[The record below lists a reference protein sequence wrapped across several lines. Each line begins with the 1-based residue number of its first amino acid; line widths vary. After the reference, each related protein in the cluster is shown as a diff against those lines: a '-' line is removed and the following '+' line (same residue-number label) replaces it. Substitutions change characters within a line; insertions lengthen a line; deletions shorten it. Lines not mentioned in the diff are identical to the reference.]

1 MRPVNPLLRTAVL
14 AVVASG
20 LLVTPAAAA
29 PEVPHEGGLV
39 GRIDHPGPIRA
50 VKQEAVEF
58 FWYDCGHSQELE
70 IPLERWAEKHRS
82 DVTLRRVPAVWVGS
96 REEQTQRGHARLYY
110 TLEQL
115 GEVDRLQ
122 LAVFRA
128 VRERETDVTTEGT
141 ATAWAMTVG
150 LDQDRFRAAYRS
162 SAVEQ
167 ATEEA
172 GGLLTRYQVDE
183 LPTVLVQGGQRVQP
197 SRDGGVAGMP
207 AALDRLVD

>member
-1 MRPVNPLLRTAVL
+1 MNPLLRTAVL
-14 AVVASG
+14 AAVASG
-20 LLVTPAAAA
+20 LLVTPAVAA

-39 GRIDHPGPIRA
+39 GRIDNPGPGRA

-58 FWYDCGHSQELE
+58 FWYDCGHSQQLE
-70 IPLERWAEKHRS
+70 VPLERWAEKHRS
-82 DVTLRRVPAVWVGS
+82 DVTLRRVPAVWAGS

-128 VRERETDVTTEGT
+128 VHERETDVTTEET
-141 ATAWAMTVG
+141 ALAWARTVG
-150 LDQDRFRAAYRS
+150 LDPAGFLTAYRS
-162 SAVEQ
+162 EEVQ
-167 ATEEA
+167 RATDA
-172 GGLLTRYQVDE
+172 AAGLLTRYQVDE

-197 SRDGGVAGMP
+197 SRDGGVEGMP
-207 AALDRLVD
+207 DALDRLVG